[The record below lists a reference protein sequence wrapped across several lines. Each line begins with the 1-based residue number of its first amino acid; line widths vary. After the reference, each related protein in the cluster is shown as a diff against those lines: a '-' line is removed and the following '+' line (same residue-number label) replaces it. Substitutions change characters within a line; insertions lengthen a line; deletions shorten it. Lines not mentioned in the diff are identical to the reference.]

1 MATFVDW
8 LRSWHGRKD
17 DLRDFWTGIAL
28 VCWCLWKHR
37 NDIVFEGVTPS
48 LGSVIQKI
56 LAEAEVW
63 RDAGLFRAGLAY
75 VDRWRVYE

>member
-17 DLRDFWTGIAL
+17 DMSIAL

-37 NDIVFEGVTPS
+37 NDIVFEGATPS
-48 LGSVIQKI
+48 LGLVIQKI

-63 RDAGLFRAGLAY
+63 RDAGLFRAELAF
-75 VDRWRVYE
+75 VDRWRVHE